1 MRFSVSA
8 DLTYEFPAP
17 CEVLLL
23 LEAAHGGDQR
33 VARESLTLSN
43 NAIITRLDD
52 EETGE
57 RRAAFVA
64 SDTVQ
69 IQYQAE
75 IDVAERDAGRLSGA
89 AGPTIDHLP
98 PEALRHL
105 RPSRYCPSDRFERFV
120 HREFRETA
128 GGDRVEAILAW
139 VGEHLDYVAGVSDA
153 ATTSLDTFVDRAG
166 VCRDFTHLTISLCRA
181 SQIPA
186 RAVSAY
192 GWELDPPD
200 MHAVVEVFVGDK
212 WRLVDPTGKVR
223 PEGLVRVATGRD
235 AADIAFMSIFG
246 QAQLVTQSFTIEQT
260 A

>member
-8 DLTYEFPAP
+8 DLTYQFATP

-23 LEAAHGGDQR
+23 LEAANGGDQR
-33 VARESLTLSN
+33 VSRESLIISD
-43 NAIITRLDD
+43 NAHITRLDD
-52 EETGE
+52 AETGE
-57 RRAAFVA
+57 RRAAFLA
-64 SDTVQ
+64 ADTVQ

-75 IDVAERDAGRLSGA
+75 IDVAERDCALTGA
-89 AGPTIDHLP
+89 PGVAIDHLP

-120 HREFRETA
+120 NREFSDTA

-139 VGEHLDYVAGVSDA
+139 VAEHLDYVAGVSDA

-246 QAQLVTQSFTIEQT
+246 QAQLVTQSFTIAQ
-260 A
+260 AA